1 MRRCTIAVQPSVD
14 GKPVKVV
21 ATGGSVQEPAPALD
35 QKSGNWDAISDLYA
49 ATSQDLSAYLR
60 KVYGDG
66 PPDPDDV
73 AQQAFERLARHKDI
87 QSIKNLKAFLW
98 RTARNLLLTHKRNA
112 DARSKYDY
120 EIEHLFFAAKGS
132 EAGPERVLEVR
143 QQLQIIEKTLAQ
155 MPQRRR
161 DAFLMHRVEGLT
173 LTDTGKRLGVTRH
186 AIVKHITR
194 ASVDIETALAKGPES
209 DA

>member
-1 MRRCTIAVQPSVD
+1 MH
-14 GKPVKVV
+14 GKSLNSRLISEPVEVSG
-21 ATGGSVQEPAPALD
+21 TSSD
-35 QKSGNWDAISDLYA
+35 QQADNWGAINDLYE
-49 ATSQDLSAYLR
+49 TSSAELVAYLR

-73 AQQAFERLARHKDI
+73 AQQAFERLASYKDI
-87 QSIKNLKAFLW
+87 KAVKNLKAFLW
-98 RTARNLLLTHKRNA
+98 RTARNLLLTYKRNS

-132 EAGPERVLEVR
+132 EASPERVLEVR

-161 DAFLMHRVEGLT
+161 HAFLMHRVEGLN

-186 AIVKHITR
+186 AIVKQITR